1 MSLLDTTI
9 RRFRRRRMRLFCRT
23 LGIDEQTRV
32 LDVGGT
38 ALNWLLA
45 ERRPPVTLANL
56 PMGIQPAGEGFTTVA
71 ASGCQL
77 PFRDRS
83 FDVVFSNSV
92 IEHIGGED
100 ERRRFAAEIRRV
112 GRRYWVQTPN
122 RRFPIEPHLWTPF
135 LHFLPRAIQRAVAR
149 WGTVWELLERPSA
162 DRREFY
168 VEHYLRDIRL
178 LDAKELQRLF
188 PEAVILRER
197 FLGMTKSLVAV
208 GAVSGAE
215 ATG

>member
-1 MSLLDTTI
+1 MSLLDATI
-9 RRFRRRRMRLFCRT
+9 RRFRRRRMRLFFRT
-23 LGIDEQTRV
+23 LGIHEQTRV

-45 ERRPPVTLANL
+45 ERHPPVTLANL

-92 IEHIGGED
+92 IEHLAGPA
-100 ERRRFAAEIRRV
+100 ERARFAAEVRRV
-112 GRRYWVQTPN
+112 GRSYWVQTPN

-135 LHFLPRAIQRAVAR
+135 LHYLPRAMQRAVAR
-149 WGTVWELLERPSA
+149 WGTVWELLERPSS

-168 VEHYLRDIRL
+168 VEHYLNDIRL
-178 LDAKELQRLF
+178 LDENELRKLF
-188 PEAVILRER
+188 PGAVILRER
-197 FLGMTKSLVAV
+197 FLGLTKSLVAV
-208 GAVSGAE
+208 GRGGGAE
-215 ATG
+215 AAG